1 MRRMTCASTRVA
13 RPDMA
18 AHRHA
23 REPERQRRR
32 ELAQHRFG
40 ARAAG
45 VAVGDQPDAVSARDL
60 LFGEIEHMAEQSADR
75 SAEHVEDIQGIHR
88 ARTVCVQIES
98 KLNGNRPFHA
108 RCGTS
113 TPIALAG

>member
-23 REPERQRRR
+23 RESERQRGR

-45 VAVGDQPDAVSARDL
+45 VAVGDQAYAVSARDL

-75 SAEHVEDIQGIHR
+75 SAEHVEDVQGIHR
-88 ARTVCVQIES
+88 AWTVYVQKAEPEPAFS
-98 KLNGNRPFHA
+98 RAMRRFDAPRA
-108 RCGTS
+108 
-113 TPIALAG
+113 AG